1 MNQKMYWIVVPTK
14 LSWSKKQSFE
24 DRFHKSVSEGLPNE
38 TIIALVVVPSTM
50 EELRR
55 LITLKSV
62 VASQL
67 FIINP
72 RIAMGDFLMVAL
84 TIEMAPTSAP
94 PLFAVSVNV
103 IQIRPLFL

>member
-1 MNQKMYWIVVPTK
+1 MFWIVVPIK
-14 LSWSKKQSFE
+14 MSWSKKQSFE

-55 LITLKSV
+55 LITLQSV
-62 VASQL
+62 VASRL

-72 RIAMGDFLMVAL
+72 QIAMGDYFLMVAL
-84 TIEMAPTSAP
+84 IIEMAPTSP
-94 PLFAVSVNV
+94 PQLLFAVSVNV
-103 IQIRPLFL
+103 IRIRPLFL